1 MKAQYSTVEVKFGSK
16 LFNVL
21 IDQDDHTEN
30 EDDTENEESV
40 IACSLTEQHQQ
51 AIKNNRIKTLGEL
64 REYIAETTNSDSTT
78 LKLIHK
84 GKFLKG
90 ENAEMLTQYKFS
102 SHDKLIAIGT
112 LQKQDL
118 GISTLISYEKKHLS
132 QFSQQLE
139 RISKDVTELEKN
151 FLNGAVLSEMISK
164 MEKEMAR
171 FNDAGT
177 KHMEAID
184 SLVIYNE
191 TTSDEQRKR
200 NREKRKSMIDTLDD
214 LLNTNDKF
222 IFRLK
227 QYRFSVEH
235 PDEGH

>member
-1 MKAQYSTVEVKFGSK
+1 MKMQYSTVEVKFGSK

-21 IDQDDHTEN
+21 IDQDDHKSSAMEN
-30 EDDTENEESV
+30 GDDTENEESV
-40 IACSLTEQHQQ
+40 IARSLTEQHQQ

-118 GISTLISYEKKHLS
+118 GISTLIS
-132 QFSQQLE
+132 
-139 RISKDVTELEKN
+139 
-151 FLNGAVLSEMISK
+151 
-164 MEKEMAR
+164 
-171 FNDAGT
+171 
-177 KHMEAID
+177 
-184 SLVIYNE
+184 
-191 TTSDEQRKR
+191 
-200 NREKRKSMIDTLDD
+200 
-214 LLNTNDKF
+214 
-222 IFRLK
+222 
-227 QYRFSVEH
+227 
-235 PDEGH
+235 

>member
-1 MKAQYSTVEVKFGSK
+1 MQYSTVEVKFGSK

-21 IDQDDHTEN
+21 IDQDDHTTESATESATEN

-64 REYIAETTNSDSTT
+64 REYIADTTNSDSTT

-112 LQKQDL
+112 PQKQDL
-118 GISTLISYEKKHLS
+118 GISTLIS
-132 QFSQQLE
+132 
-139 RISKDVTELEKN
+139 
-151 FLNGAVLSEMISK
+151 
-164 MEKEMAR
+164 
-171 FNDAGT
+171 
-177 KHMEAID
+177 
-184 SLVIYNE
+184 
-191 TTSDEQRKR
+191 
-200 NREKRKSMIDTLDD
+200 
-214 LLNTNDKF
+214 
-222 IFRLK
+222 
-227 QYRFSVEH
+227 
-235 PDEGH
+235 

>member
-21 IDQDDHTEN
+21 IDQDDHTTEN

-51 AIKNNRIKTLGEL
+51 AIIKNNRIKTLGEL

-102 SHDKLIAIGT
+102 NHDKLIAIGT
-112 LQKQDL
+112 PQKQDL
-118 GISTLISYEKKHLS
+118 GISTLIS
-132 QFSQQLE
+132 
-139 RISKDVTELEKN
+139 
-151 FLNGAVLSEMISK
+151 
-164 MEKEMAR
+164 
-171 FNDAGT
+171 
-177 KHMEAID
+177 
-184 SLVIYNE
+184 
-191 TTSDEQRKR
+191 
-200 NREKRKSMIDTLDD
+200 
-214 LLNTNDKF
+214 
-222 IFRLK
+222 
-227 QYRFSVEH
+227 
-235 PDEGH
+235 